1 MRRHPL
7 DRAVGGRIVH
17 HDDLRGP
24 RATGGQIAKDAAQ
37 AGFQERPAV
46 VRRDD
51 DRAKRDRIRA
61 AGLGIQADHLP
72 FFFGGRDRFH
82 EIFPQATCWMV
93 MSMIRKSSQND
104 QRCI

>member
-1 MRRHPL
+1 MISVAHARPAGRLRMTLSRQVSRR
-7 DRAVGGRIVH
+7 
-17 HDDLRGP
+17 
-24 RATGGQIAKDAAQ
+24 
-37 AGFQERPAV
+37 RPAV
-46 VRRDD
+46 IRRDD
-51 DRAKRDRIRA
+51 DRAKRDRIPA
-61 AGLGIQADHLP
+61 AGLGSQVDHLP